1 MSRSA
6 VWSSSPLFYMP
17 TCLFDLHF
25 MLSFPHIY
33 LCSTCFFNSL
43 PHFSHILSFF
53 WCGLFWWR
61 SELAA
66 ACYWMLFWLR
76 CLLCQHFSSCPSRH
90 LLSSLLFHFSSLLF
104 SSLLYLLRLLFCF
117 TSLAFP
123 SQTLCHKYQN
133 SFIYRCSL
141 MTWIFLDSYFLC
153 PFPISEIET
162 WWSLHVQRSL
172 HFKGLP
178 PRISD

>member
-53 WCGLFWWR
+53 WSLFWWR

-76 CLLCQHFSSCPSRH
+76 CLLCQHFFSSPSRH